1 MNENEIGKVILI
13 GINYFNTKN
22 ELLEQYQTGGI
33 IDSITKTKI
42 NIKREGYNE
51 LFVLPNDDRALM
63 KAKPGEYR
71 ERTTGKIITNPDFIA
86 QWTIHGDG
94 TKEHLENYKRVGFDF
109 TGND

>member
-1 MNENEIGKVILI
+1 MNENEIDKVILI

-51 LFVLPNDDRALM
+51 LFVLPNDDRALV

-71 ERTTGKIITNPDFIA
+71 ERTTGKIIKNPDFIA

-109 TGND
+109 AGND